1 LLGTIDPA
9 VVQRAAVQFGDCF
22 ADTVGAMLP
31 LDPSLAS
38 LVTSAV
44 TSLGRPR
51 APRPVVPSWCC
62 PYAHIAL

>member
-1 LLGTIDPA
+1 
-9 VVQRAAVQFGDCF
+9 
-22 ADTVGAMLP
+22 MLP